1 VREPRQAI
9 AGLVGSIRRL
19 DQVGI
24 AALAAGVLV
33 LIGIGF
39 AVISPLLAGPPKA
52 EALPAATTGAG
63 TVPPPPAS
71 GSTSP
76 SAQPSLLTSLPPGTK
91 LPGAKASDLENQLV
105 SAINA
110 ARSQA
115 GCHALKNDSQLRS
128 SAGAHSDD
136 MAKKGYVS
144 RTGSDGS
151 SFSDRI
157 RKAGYRDPLAEDVG
171 RGYQTAQQALDA
183 WMAAPDQQAPIVNCG
198 GAAIGVGVAFA
209 KDGTVYWTADFGK

>member
-1 VREPRQAI
+1 VREAGQRI
-9 AGLVGSIRRL
+9 AGLVASIRRL

-24 AALAAGVLV
+24 AALTAGVLV

-39 AVISPLLAGPPKA
+39 AVISPLLAGPPTA
-52 EALPAATTGAG
+52 EALPAATAG
-63 TVPPPPAS
+63 TAPPPSAS

-76 SAQPSLLTSLPPGTK
+76 SGQPSLLTSLPPGTK
-91 LPGAKASDLENQLV
+91 LSGAKASDLENQLA
-105 SAINA
+105 SAVNA

-115 GCHALKNDSQLRS
+115 GCHALKNDGRLRS

-157 RKAGYRDPLAEDVG
+157 RKAGYRDPLGEDVG

-183 WMAAPDQQAPIVNCG
+183 WMAQPDQQAPIVDC
-198 GAAIGVGVAFA
+198 AATAIGVGVAFA